1 MKKVLILLFSLVHFS
16 SIVAADG
23 NNMMGSG
30 MSGMGGAWLIYVVIA
45 AVIFSVTFWLTYK
58 LVVKN
63 KKSE

>member
-1 MKKVLILLFSLVHFS
+1 MKKVFILLFSLVPFS

-30 MSGMGGAWLIYVVIA
+30 MSGMGSMGLIYVVIA

-63 KKSE
+63 KKK